1 MALIRCNECG
11 QMMSDQAQVCPRC
24 GKPLQM
30 VPQYPQQQPARSSN
44 NNLWLYGL
52 IGALAVLAIVVI
64 ILLISSMGG
73 KKDTTP
79 PPPPSQA
86 TVQQAPA
93 SAPQAAP
100 QQAAPAPAID
110 LTEDGSYHLTG
121 SVAGAGCQMDI
132 TIRGGEVFGT
142 YSYNRYR
149 KPLHLEGSI
158 NGTRVSLIET
168 DNHGEQSGELNG
180 NVSGNTFSGTH
191 TRLKT
196 MADTHFSFTAK

>member
-1 MALIRCNECG
+1 
-11 QMMSDQAQVCPRC
+11 
-24 GKPLQM
+24 M

-79 PPPPSQA
+79 PPPPSRA

-121 SVAGAGCQMDI
+121 SVAGSGCQMDI

-142 YSYNRYR
+142 YSYNRYG